1 MVLYKTKCAAPKELR
16 KKRHGSFAAT
26 QNFHYISAYE
36 NRASVLRRKA
46 LARDVIKLS
55 FV

>member
-16 KKRHGSFAAT
+16 KKRHGSFVAT

-36 NRASVLRRKA
+36 NRASVLRRKT
-46 LARDVIKLS
+46 LAQDVIIFR